1 MPDSTDQL
9 ITLSNSYSQAFLNAL
24 ERLFRDE
31 GGYVTYADD
40 PGGATKFGISARQY
54 PGLDISRLT
63 LSEAAAIYYR
73 DWWQRFDFGSLPEAI
88 GAKLFN
94 LAVNMGPREA
104 VLCIQRALRAC
115 RHAVSNDGALGAQ
128 TRAAIARADGAALIA
143 ALRSE
148 AAGYYRLM
156 VAVSAARGDHQPE
169 RFLEGWLKRAY
180 E

>member
-1 MPDSTDQL
+1 MPDSIDQL
-9 ITLSNSYSQAFLNAL
+9 ITLSKLYSHAFLKAL
-24 ERLFRDE
+24 ELLLRDE
-31 GGYVTYADD
+31 GSYATCAGD
-40 PGGATKFGISARQY
+40 PGGPTKFGISARQY
-54 PGLDISRLT
+54 PNLDIAQLT
-63 LSEAAAIYYR
+63 IAEAAAIYYR

-94 LAVNMGPREA
+94 LAVNMGPHEA

-115 RHAVSNDGALGAQ
+115 RHAVSEDGALGAQ
-128 TRAAIARADGAALIA
+128 TRAAIARADGAALMA

-148 AAGYYRLM
+148 AAGYYRLT
-156 VAVSAARGDHQPE
+156 VAVSAAHGDRQPE